1 MGTLKQDLL
10 ALGMELRETHI
21 SEVYLATERVYKV
34 KKPVQL
40 GFLDFSTLS
49 LRKRACEVEVE
60 LNRRLARGVY
70 HGVVP
75 IVRDAA
81 GVHQL
86 WIGQRAELALDPE
99 QIVEYAVEMR
109 RLPDDQAAD
118 ALLQNG
124 QLSEAHVVHIAEHIA
139 RFHAQARCDAE
150 TAYYGQSQVIEANVV
165 ENFEQTQQSALE
177 FLSQAELNAIET
189 WQRNF
194 LERHKPLFQARIEA
208 ERIRDGHGDLRLEH
222 CYLSP
227 DGDVQII
234 DCIEFNDRYRYG
246 DVCADVAFL
255 AMDLVFQQRIDLSET
270 FLAAYAQ
277 AADDYDL
284 YGVVDF
290 YESYRA
296 YVRGKVSSMLASD
309 AHASEGARTR
319 ARGQARKYYMLAH
332 ACACE
337 PLERPKLVVVGG
349 VIAAGKSSVA
359 RQLAALLHAPI
370 VSADV
375 VRKRVA
381 GVAVAT
387 PWHDAAFSGHYAPD
401 QTHAVY
407 TELLRRAQV
416 VLESG
421 RSVILDASFRLRNER
436 ADARATAQRCET
448 DFLFIECKIAPEICR
463 ARLRERAK
471 QAPSASDGRLDIFD
485 AFMRSYEPITEL
497 PQAEYLQLDTS
508 CSQADTAA
516 QLNAYFRSH

>member
-21 SEVYLATERVYKV
+21 SEVYLAADRVYKV

-40 GFLDFSTLS
+40 GFLDFGTLT
-49 LRKRACEVEVE
+49 LRKRACDVEVE
-60 LNRRLARGVY
+60 LNRRLSRGVY
-70 HGVVP
+70 LGVVP

-86 WIGQRAELALDPE
+86 WIGLRAEHPPVLE
-99 QIVEYAVEMR
+99 QIVEYAVEMQ
-109 RLPDDQAAD
+109 RLPDEQAAD
-118 ALLQNG
+118 VLLQKG
-124 QLSEAHVVHIAEHIA
+124 RLAEADVVHIAQHLA

-150 TAYYGQSQVIEANVV
+150 TAYYGQARVIEANVV

-177 FLSQAELNAIET
+177 FLSQTELNAIDT
-189 WQRNF
+189 WQRSF
-194 LERHKPLFQARIEA
+194 LDRHKARFRARIEA

-255 AMDLVFQQRIDLSET
+255 AMDLVFQQRIDLSEA

-277 AADDYDL
+277 ASDDYDL

-296 YVRGKVSSMLASD
+296 YVRGKVSSMLAND

-337 PLERPKLVVVGG
+337 PLERPKLYIVGG

-359 RQLAALLHAPI
+359 RQLAAFLHAPI

-381 GVAVAT
+381 GVAEVT
-387 PWHDAAFSGHYAPD
+387 PWHDAAFCGHYAPE

-421 RSVILDASFRLRNER
+421 RSVILDASFRLRSER
-436 ADARATAQRCET
+436 ADARAVAQRCET
-448 DFLFIECKIAPEICR
+448 DFVFIECKTSPEVCR

-471 QAPSASDGRLDIFD
+471 AAPSASDGRLDIFD
-485 AFMRSYEPITEL
+485 AFMRSYEPVTEL
-497 PQAEYLQLDTS
+497 PRNEYWEFDTS
-508 CSQADTAA
+508 CSREQTAA
-516 QLNAYFRSH
+516 QLSAVLRGG